1 MKKCPHCNSSR
12 WDGRFCR
19 KCRFTNDPS
28 YINKK
33 FSEEMKGGNTN
44 GNNKNRQDNCQG

>member
-1 MKKCPHCNSSR
+1 MKKCPKCGSSR

-19 KCRFTNDPS
+19 KCKFTNDPS

-33 FSEEMKGGNTN
+33 FSEELKGENYDKY
-44 GNNKNRQDNCQG
+44 NNKDS